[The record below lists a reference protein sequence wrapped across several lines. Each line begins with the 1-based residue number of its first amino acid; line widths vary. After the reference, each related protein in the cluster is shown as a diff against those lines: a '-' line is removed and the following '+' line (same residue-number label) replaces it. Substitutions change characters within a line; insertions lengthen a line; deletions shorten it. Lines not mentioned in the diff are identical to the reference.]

1 MCDLALLED
10 IKLSLRESSIFELLK
25 QPIKL
30 PIDDIVDLD
39 SFKLSLENYFS
50 DTGFGVKPEDVIIF
64 EDTTFDDWEDAF
76 DEDDEEFEL
85 IAFQDNGDTFN
96 GGAIIDMTHKK
107 PKRVQ
112 VDHFDYSYRPFLPQ
126 SNKTWE
132 KVPSPPPSPVMFRDD
147 EDIQYPPSPMTSPPP
162 PYCETF
168 DNFIT
173 NGMIGKNGKITGKI
187 PTPYNYVFSIKVK
200 QAFTL
205 RFQKLKNGGFTIVGK
220 PVEEQETRPRLL
232 KPKATKPAS
241 NLKTEICRHGK
252 GCHFREKGIC
262 KFAHTLKE
270 WNPKT
275 CNCDIS
281 TCDKFHPHREKKIEY
296 YKRRHKK

>member
-30 PIDDIVDLD
+30 PKDDIVDLD

-50 DTGFGVKPEDVIIF
+50 ETGFGVKPEDVIVF
-64 EDTTFDDWEDAF
+64 EDTIFDDWEDAF
-76 DEDDEEFEL
+76 EDEEEEEDIEL
-85 IAFQDNGDTFN
+85 IAFQDNGDIFN
-96 GGAIIDMTHKK
+96 SSTIINVDH
-107 PKRVQ
+107 KRVKP
-112 VDHFDYSYRPFLPQ
+112 VKIDHFDYSFRPYLPQ

-132 KVPSPPPSPVMFRDD
+132 KVMTPPPSPVMFEDD
-147 EDIQYPPSPMTSPPP
+147 DKIHYPKTPTSPPPP
-162 PYCETF
+162 PYCEKF
-168 DNFIT
+168 ENFIT
-173 NGMIGKNGKITGKI
+173 NGLVGENGKIKGKI

-205 RFQKLKNGGFTIVGK
+205 RFKKLKDGGFKIVGE
-220 PVEEQETRPRLL
+220 PVEETRPRLL
-232 KPKATKPAS
+232 KPKAIKPAS
-241 NLKTEICRHGK
+241 NYKTQICKHGK
-252 GCHFREKGIC
+252 NCHFREKGIC

-270 WNPKT
+270 WNPIT
-275 CNCDIS
+275 CECDKS

-296 YKRRHKK
+296 YRRRHKK